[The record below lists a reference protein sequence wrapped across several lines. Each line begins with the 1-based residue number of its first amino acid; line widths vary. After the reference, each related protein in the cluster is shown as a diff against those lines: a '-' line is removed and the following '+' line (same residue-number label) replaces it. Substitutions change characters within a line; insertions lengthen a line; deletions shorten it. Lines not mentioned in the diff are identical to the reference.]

1 MPLFP
6 ICGGMKPLPANDHD
20 FRKALSSSDTALVAV
35 WRHLERSPKTD
46 LIASR
51 RSTVADLLA
60 QLVRGTEGR
69 FSRVHELT
77 RVLLVDLENA
87 RGDAASFWK
96 AVGGF
101 ALSSKVF
108 VRKNFDVD
116 VGRFL
121 DANFDRHPVFDGQ
134 HRTVAVQNYMSA
146 TKRVELVNE
155 LVAKV
160 LKDPFSPDD
169 GLEAMQTKLA
179 ELAEFAVRK
188 VREASR
194 LRLIFYFPPPSG
206 AAPST
211 REMVLSFVLW
221 TGCPPPTSD
230 AFVAHAAPIA
240 SLKDGV
246 SIDDFS
252 YFGPQGPPGPAAWPN
267 RRLAQGLRRGNSGPR
282 RLPHGMPLLVRRN
295 AALRGRNC
303 QLRPRALAGA
313 CRGRMVAHVRLDSTF
328 RPSRTAT
335 LA

>member
-1 MPLFP
+1 
-6 ICGGMKPLPANDHD
+6 MKPLPANDHD

-188 VREASR
+188 
-194 LRLIFYFPPPSG
+194 
-206 AAPST
+206 
-211 REMVLSFVLW
+211 
-221 TGCPPPTSD
+221 
-230 AFVAHAAPIA
+230 
-240 SLKDGV
+240 
-246 SIDDFS
+246 
-252 YFGPQGPPGPAAWPN
+252 
-267 RRLAQGLRRGNSGPR
+267 
-282 RLPHGMPLLVRRN
+282 
-295 AALRGRNC
+295 
-303 QLRPRALAGA
+303 
-313 CRGRMVAHVRLDSTF
+313 
-328 RPSRTAT
+328 
-335 LA
+335 